1 MRDSRRKMMI
11 SKIVNKSIDIIK
23 AGFAT
28 VMIAGAIYSVGEVL
42 IGSMSMGILAV
53 LTGIIGTLLT
63 VSSACFFFRAY
74 NRGSADL
81 TDTYILF
88 TYPEVFRKML
98 SVFFAIWIIGLLGDV
113 VVRLLAFVPMINVIV
128 TIVVIAI
135 QFLLS
140 LAVYLFVANQNYPTD
155 YYLKASARYLGSNR
169 LGYIG
174 FIILIGI
181 VPAII
186 QALISGILG
195 ELIGSIVAI
204 PLRAFVDLCVA
215 GYVAEKI
222 IPSEWYAGYAQF

>member
-1 MRDSRRKMMI
+1 MMI

-42 IGSMSMGILAV
+42 IGNMSMGILAV
-53 LTGIIGTLLT
+53 FTGIIGTLLT

-98 SVFFAIWIIGLLGDV
+98 SVFFAIIGLLGDV

-128 TIVVIAI
+128 AIVVIAI